1 MSVDAETALYTELW
15 RACAG
20 PLVTVPRQ
28 KELVYYFPQGHI
40 EQVFLINFFYSNALS
55 LMFIFRFMQLFF
67 RFDVCTDSSPRKDPV
82 RVPLGP
88 VTRARAKRFEES
100 LQTLVRSV
108 QDQHEIHRNIEG
120 LDVAGQGI

>member
-55 LMFIFRFMQLFF
+55 LMFIFRVMQVFHRFLHFF
-67 RFDVCTDSSPRKDPV
+67 LSSCIYIYLSKCFISNFCFQFHTKFSWVSSFLCPIFIYKPIM
-82 RVPLGP
+82 LHC
-88 VTRARAKRFEES
+88 FE
-100 LQTLVRSV
+100 R
-108 QDQHEIHRNIEG
+108 
-120 LDVAGQGI
+120 